1 MQILKILYIGLL
13 LSPFTILG
21 QTTFYKVYS
30 SGNFDIGEGICQLAD
45 SSYLVT
51 GSSGGFNTTSP
62 QAFVMKVSKKG
73 EQLWTVDKGGE
84 EAETGR
90 RIFYI
95 NDTIYLFGRTNSFG
109 NSYDYYFLKL
119 DSLGNTIDEKVIG
132 TPEYEW
138 LQDVVFLPKDSS
150 FVLYGYWQENDG
162 FSKKRQLI
170 KIDRSGN
177 VLWQKEYP
185 MHLEAQLKNMHAVN
199 DSVFGITGS
208 EHNSSSHHFD
218 GLFYSFSYQ
227 GNIIDSVLFP
237 AQTGRDMCFND
248 FVFHANKFILIGYSE
263 LHQNGEIYMD
273 NRTISYNPITFQ
285 LYIPSPGVGENL
297 KTKIEYIIK
306 KPSTINYF
314 YTIERAKLGAF
325 TTFSDNYWDEQ
336 VNLFYEF
343 NDTLIWEKG
352 VTNISRPGDD
362 ITNQVIQTLDNGV
375 IIVGYNEAFA
385 NDAQNV
391 FLVKIGN
398 NDEAPSLV
406 DHPEEESLLKII
418 QNDNISPVSIY
429 PNPVSTQLFIALNDD
444 FDAIIYNLNG
454 SIVMQSTEAIID
466 VSTFPSG
473 MYMLKIIS
481 NNSSTTVRFMKE

>member
-132 TPEYEW
+132 TLEYEW

-248 FVFHANKFILIGYSE
+248 FVFHANNYLIVGYSE
-263 LHQNGEIYMD
+263 LHLQGEIFMD
-273 NRTISYNPITFQ
+273 SKTVNYNPISTN
-285 LYIPSPGVGENL
+285 LKVSGVGIGDHY
-297 KTKIEYIIK
+297 KTMTEYLIK
-306 KPSTINYF
+306 KRFTTDKF
-314 YTIERAKLGAF
+314 YTIERAKLSTFA
-325 TTFSDNYWDEQ
+325 TFSDNRWDEQ
-336 VNLFYEF
+336 ISLFYGGQ
-343 NDTLIWEKG
+343 DTLFWENG
-352 VTNISRPGDD
+352 VSNTSRPGDD
-362 ITNQVIQTLDNGV
+362 ITNQVIQTLDGG
-375 IIVGYNEAFA
+375 IITVGYNEYFA
-385 NDAQNV
+385 NNAQNV
-391 FLVKIGN
+391 FLVKIGK
-398 NDEAPSLV
+398 NDEAPSLTA
-406 DHPEEESLLKII
+406 HPVEESLLKV
-418 QNDNISPVSIY
+418 ISQDELSTVSIY
-429 PNPVSTQLFIALNDD
+429 PNPVSEKLFITTEGD
-444 FDAIIYNLNG
+444 FKVIVYNSKG
-454 SIVMQSTEAIID
+454 SLMMQSGDDIID

-473 MYMLKIIS
+473 MYVLKIVS
-481 NNSSTTVRFMKE
+481 NNSSTTVKFIKE